1 MNFYKQNQAG
11 GSHFAG
17 FCKIGTFLILALI
30 VVGCR
35 ERQLVRTT
43 PQMDVAKGFW
53 IRVLLLDDIQSCT
66 VIASSSFSVINAQTR
81 SIEARFEEPDARVK
95 IGISGGRIVVGGQV
109 VSGGQVI
116 IFPNRPHIFNL
127 NGSEYRG
134 KLKLIV
140 NADGKSFDA
149 INLVP
154 LEPYLA
160 GVVGAEMPYYWEPA
174 ALQAQT
180 IAARTYCLYIKK
192 RFGGG
197 RNWDVKRT
205 AAHQV
210 YLGVAVESVQIWDAV
225 NKTHGRV
232 LVCNHPD
239 GTEDIFPTYYSST
252 CGGHTE
258 NSKHVFGDSFPPLV
272 GRPCPYCRGVAKHSF
287 FFWPTAQFD
296 KAGVTTRLLHR
307 YPKLKH
313 LGKVKEMRTAKQSKY
328 DGFSRMTLVKL
339 TGSNSK
345 SEFLRAEDLRLTI
358 DPSGNKLRSTIC
370 QIRSMGDKWVF
381 LLGRG
386 YGHGVG
392 MCQCGAQGMAREGKT
407 AREILLHY
415 YPNSQIVRVY

>member
-1 MNFYKQNQAG
+1 
-11 GSHFAG
+11 
-17 FCKIGTFLILALI
+17 
-30 VVGCR
+30 
-35 ERQLVRTT
+35 
-43 PQMDVAKGFW
+43 
-53 IRVLLLDDIQSCT
+53 VLLLDDIQSCT

-81 SIEARFEEPDARVK
+81 SIEARFEEAGERVK

-116 IFPNRPHIFNL
+116 IFPNRPHILNL
-127 NGSEYRG
+127 NGREYRG

-225 NKTHGRV
+225 NKT
-232 LVCNHPD
+232 
-239 GTEDIFPTYYSST
+239 
-252 CGGHTE
+252 
-258 NSKHVFGDSFPPLV
+258 
-272 GRPCPYCRGVAKHSF
+272 
-287 FFWPTAQFD
+287 Q
-296 KAGVTTRLLHR
+296 
-307 YPKLKH
+307 
-313 LGKVKEMRTAKQSKY
+313 Q
-328 DGFSRMTLVKL
+328 
-339 TGSNSK
+339 
-345 SEFLRAEDLRLTI
+345 
-358 DPSGNKLRSTIC
+358 
-370 QIRSMGDKWVF
+370 
-381 LLGRG
+381 
-386 YGHGVG
+386 
-392 MCQCGAQGMAREGKT
+392 
-407 AREILLHY
+407 
-415 YPNSQIVRVY
+415 